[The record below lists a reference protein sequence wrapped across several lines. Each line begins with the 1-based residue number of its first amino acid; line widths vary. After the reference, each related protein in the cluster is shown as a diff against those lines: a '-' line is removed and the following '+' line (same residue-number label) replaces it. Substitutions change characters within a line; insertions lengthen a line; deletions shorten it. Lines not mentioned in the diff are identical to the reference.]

1 MIPLE
6 GADVDVVELMGWLAE
21 RGCSVVF
28 KADGERSR
36 GHRWMVIVSGGVL
49 GAESFLRS
57 DEASADAC
65 LEATLA
71 HLESMGISPLA

>member
-1 MIPLE
+1 MISPE
-6 GADVDVVELMGWLAE
+6 GADVDVVELMAWLAE

-28 KADGERSR
+28 KADGERSL
-36 GHRWMVIVSGGVL
+36 GHRWMVIVSGGPL
-49 GAESFLRS
+49 GAESFFRS

-71 HLESMGISPLA
+71 HLERVGMTPFA